1 MIPQVQDQA
10 DFRVM
15 KMFILTYQFHFSIDI
30 LSKVLLAIERHV
42 IDLINAD
49 ILAVIL
55 SSKSFCI
62 ILLISMGVRDSQP
75 NGLLFCTTRFH
86 VSVVSPIKTV
96 NDFKGVSSIL
106 FSR

>member
-10 DFRVM
+10 DFRVV

-30 LSKVLLAIERHV
+30 LSTVLLAIEHV

-55 SSKSFCI
+55 SSKSFCV

-75 NGLLFCTTRFH
+75 SGLLFCTTHFH

>member
-30 LSKVLLAIERHV
+30 LSTVLLAIEHV

-55 SSKSFCI
+55 SSKSFCV

-75 NGLLFCTTRFH
+75 SGLLFCTTHFH

>member
-30 LSKVLLAIERHV
+30 FSTVLLAIEHV

-55 SSKSFCI
+55 SSKSFCV

-75 NGLLFCTTRFH
+75 SGLLFCTTHFH
-86 VSVVSPIKTV
+86 VSAVSPIKTV

>member
-1 MIPQVQDQA
+1 
-10 DFRVM
+10 M

-30 LSKVLLAIERHV
+30 LSTVLLAIEHV

-55 SSKSFCI
+55 SSKSFCV

-75 NGLLFCTTRFH
+75 SGLLFCTTHFH